1 MTLKCTKCGM
11 DFPVDMAKCKKCKS
25 PMTCTEG
32 TCKCQNCGHTQDM
45 DNMWCPSCLNEKS
58 TS

>member
-11 DFPVDMAKCKKCKS
+11 DFPADTAKCKKCKN
-25 PMTCTEG
+25 PMVCMEG

-45 DNMWCPSCLNEKS
+45 DNMWCPACLES
-58 TS
+58 DTGS